1 MHHRSIPPCV
11 ITTCRR
17 HQVLQ
22 SETVPQQDPA
32 SLAVGMKVRISGIKS
47 RLELNGQC
55 AVCTKLEAKKG
66 RWAVRLQGGEQIN
79 LKESSLTV
87 VDHEARI
94 ASFPFNPQPPTQ
106 RTGICFSITAALR
119 RA

>member
-1 MHHRSIPPCV
+1 M
-11 ITTCRR
+11 
-17 HQVLQ
+17 LQ

-55 AVCTKLEAKKG
+55 AVCIKPEAKKG
-66 RWAVRLQGGEQIN
+66 RWTVMLQGGEQIS

-87 VDHEARI
+87 VDHKARI
-94 ASFPFNPQPPTQ
+94 AAFPVTLNPIFDTHATLSSQ
-106 RTGICFSITAALR
+106 LR
-119 RA
+119 CSYLKTNN